1 MSIGDHRG
9 NRRATS
15 AHAGACSN
23 GQLAK
28 GNATWRTVQM
38 SWMMIIDSNPQE
50 LGSPA
55 LQAIHRFGFALS
67 FPVGETTTF
76 AQIAKKCGRG
86 ESEVRR
92 ILRMAMTYHLFKEP
106 KAGVVAHT
114 AATKAL
120 AQRPLLNQW
129 VGMWLEE
136 MGSTLSRV
144 TCSKMHAE
152 TDFHLANSHPSWW
165 MR

>member
-1 MSIGDHRG
+1 
-9 NRRATS
+9 
-15 AHAGACSN
+15 
-23 GQLAK
+23 
-28 GNATWRTVQM
+28 
-38 SWMMIIDSNPQE
+38 
-50 LGSPA
+50 
-55 LQAIHRFGFALS
+55 
-67 FPVGETTTF
+67 
-76 AQIAKKCGRG
+76 
-86 ESEVRR
+86 
-92 ILRMAMTYHLFKEP
+92 MAMTYHLFKEP

-144 TCSKMHAE
+144 ICSEMHVE
-152 TDFHLANSHPSWW
+152 TVLPLANSRNSWW